1 MGMRAIIDALKANG
15 TYGVAQCLFITIA
28 FVGGLYIWPPS
39 PHPRDSPHT
48 IKRRFL
54 SLAMTLAMC
63 WVPTYVC
70 IRDEHSR
77 RSRAANLAGTFHVL
91 GLGRPDAD
99 AIDAVVDAVLS
110 VACVMYLTA
119 ALFLGPLTH
128 LALDGKLVST
138 FADAFRIDTV
148 LKLRN
153 YVVAPVSE
161 EFAFRACMA
170 PLLILCGRWS
180 APAARTFTPM
190 RATWTCPVF
199 FGLAHLHHFGEA
211 CARFGV
217 LVAVVSVV
225 AQFTYTVV
233 FGWFAAFTLLRTGSI
248 AGAMASHAF
257 CNVVGFPDVEGAVA
271 HERKAVVL
279 AAYACGIALFTAGL
293 WRVTDPDLHHA
304 SLWEEWSAL

>member
-54 SLAMTLAMC
+54 SLAMTLA
-63 WVPTYVC
+63 
-70 IRDEHSR
+70 I
-77 RSRAANLAGTFHVL
+77 GVL
-91 GLGRPDAD
+91 GAHVRLHQGTSTREGAARRTSPGLSTSWGWGRPDAD

-180 APAARTFTPM
+180 APAA
-190 RATWTCPVF
+190 A
-199 FGLAHLHHFGEA
+199 
-211 CARFGV
+211 
-217 LVAVVSVV
+217 
-225 AQFTYTVV
+225 
-233 FGWFAAFTLLRTGSI
+233 
-248 AGAMASHAF
+248 
-257 CNVVGFPDVEGAVA
+257 
-271 HERKAVVL
+271 
-279 AAYACGIALFTAGL
+279 
-293 WRVTDPDLHHA
+293 DLHADARDVDVPRCSSGSRICTTSARRARA
-304 SLWEEWSAL
+304 SVSSSRW